1 MCAADVQ
8 GTSDTCR
15 CGEEARTVT
24 VLGEATHQ
32 PALTADTLAASSPES
47 ERSGGRKR
55 GRSPLVWIFRAFLI
69 VPFVF
74 MGPEIAL
81 AIVGHPTGLTDLRI
95 SDADVMGNGALLAFM
110 MMMTVTPIHTMTGWK
125 WHECLRRDYG
135 LGMAAAAFT
144 DLTLAIIN
152 SGKEFHGS
160 LLARIA
166 GHTFLLAGTV
176 SVTLLIPLALTA
188 NRRAQRWLGP
198 NWKTLHRLVD
208 VIWATILIHLAFLFA
223 FRTPFIAALEMSIP
237 LFLMRIPALR
247 KWWVSARKQHRRLV
261 LRWICA
267 IALWAMYGVGYVT
280 IMHEY
285 INVGVG
291 AILLHPP
298 S

>member
-1 MCAADVQ
+1 VQ
-8 GTSDTCR
+8 DTSDMCR
-15 CGEEARTVT
+15 GREVVRTVT
-24 VLGEATHQ
+24 VLREETHQ
-32 PALTADTLAASSPES
+32 ALTTVARAASSPALDHPV
-47 ERSGGRKR
+47 GRKR
-55 GRSPLVWIFRAFLI
+55 GRSPLVWVFRAFLI
-69 VPFVF
+69 LPFVF

-81 AIVGHPTGLTDLRI
+81 AIVGHPSGLTDLRI

-152 SGKEFHGS
+152 SGKEFQGG
-160 LLARIA
+160 LLTRIA

-198 NWKTLHRLVD
+198 HWKTLHRLVY

-223 FRTPFIAALEMSIP
+223 FRTLFIAALEMSIP
-237 LFLMRIPALR
+237 LFVLRIPALR

-261 LRWICA
+261 LRWIVA
-267 IALWAMYGVGYVT
+267 IAIWALYGVGYFT

>member
-1 MCAADVQ
+1 
-8 GTSDTCR
+8 
-15 CGEEARTVT
+15 VT
-24 VLGEATHQ
+24 VVSEASRQ
-32 PALTADTLAASSPES
+32 PALTAKTLGVSSPES
-47 ERSGGRKR
+47 EQSGSRRR
-55 GRSPLVWIFRAFLI
+55 GRSTLIWIFRAFLI

-74 MGPEIAL
+74 LGPEIAL

-125 WHECLRRDYG
+125 WHERLRRDYG

-152 SGKEFHGS
+152 SGKEFHGG
-160 LLARIA
+160 LLTRIA

-188 NRRAQRWLGP
+188 NKRAQRWLGP
-198 NWKTLHRLVD
+198 HWKTLHRVVY
-208 VIWATILIHLAFLFA
+208 VIWVTILIHLAFLFA
-223 FRTPFIAALEMSIP
+223 FRTLFIAALEMSIP
-237 LFLMRIPALR
+237 LFIMRIPAVR
-247 KWWVSARKQHRRLV
+247 KWWVSARKQHRRPA
-261 LRWICA
+261 LRWIYA
-267 IALWAMYGVGYVT
+267 MALWAIYGVGYVT
-280 IMHEY
+280 IMREY

>member
-1 MCAADVQ
+1 
-8 GTSDTCR
+8 
-15 CGEEARTVT
+15 
-24 VLGEATHQ
+24 
-32 PALTADTLAASSPES
+32 
-47 ERSGGRKR
+47 
-55 GRSPLVWIFRAFLI
+55 
-69 VPFVF
+69 

-125 WHECLRRDYG
+125 WHERLRRDYG

-152 SGKEFHGS
+152 SGKEFHGG
-160 LLARIA
+160 LLTRIA

-198 NWKTLHRLVD
+198 HWKTLHRLVY
-208 VIWATILIHLAFLFA
+208 VIWVTILIHLAFLFA
-223 FRTPFIAALEMSIP
+223 FRTLFIAALEMSIP
-237 LFLMRIPALR
+237 LFIMRIPALR
-247 KWWVSARKQHRRLV
+247 KWWVSARKQHRRPV
-261 LRWICA
+261 LRWIYA
-267 IALWAMYGVGYVT
+267 LALWALYGVGYVT

>member
-1 MCAADVQ
+1 MCVAHLHETKQ
-8 GTSDTCR
+8 KCH
-15 CGEEARTVT
+15 CGEGIRSVT
-24 VLGEATHQ
+24 VLGELMRH
-32 PALTADTLAASSPES
+32 PAHSEEALLESSPKS
-47 ERSGGRKR
+47 KQSGGRKPR
-55 GRSPLVWIFRAFLI
+55 RSPLVWVFRAFLI

-152 SGKEFHGS
+152 SGQEFHGS
-160 LLARIA
+160 LLTRIA

-198 NWKTLHRLVD
+198 HWKTLHRLVY
-208 VIWATILIHLAFLFA
+208 VIWVTILIHLAFLFA
-223 FRTPFIAALEMSIP
+223 FRSLFIAALEMSIP
-237 LFLMRIPALR
+237 LFIVRIPAMR
-247 KWWVSARKQHRRLV
+247 KWWVSARKQHRRLA

-267 IALWAMYGVGYVT
+267 IALWGLYGVGYVS

>member
-1 MCAADVQ
+1 LERPA
-8 GTSDTCR
+8 G
-15 CGEEARTVT
+15 RT
-24 VLGEATHQ
+24 
-32 PALTADTLAASSPES
+32 
-47 ERSGGRKR
+47 R
-55 GRSPLVWIFRAFLI
+55 GRSPLVWVFRAFLI
-69 VPFVF
+69 LPFVF

-152 SGKEFHGS
+152 SGKEFAGG
-160 LLARIA
+160 LLTRIA

-198 NWKTLHRLVD
+198 HWKTLHRLVY
-208 VIWATILIHLAFLFA
+208 VVWATILIHLAFLFA
-223 FRTPFIAALEMSIP
+223 FRTLFIAALEMSIP
-237 LFLMRIPALR
+237 LFALRIPALR

-261 LRWICA
+261 LRWIGA
-267 IALWAMYGVGYVT
+267 IGLWALYGVGYVT